1 MVEKRFMKQHLGIG
15 LILAIAFTLIA
26 IPALARPPKD
36 FHDGPYLVL
45 EGGAWQSDFD
55 TDQVTGQSVANDWE
69 PTVGFVF
76 GWNIYDWFST
86 ELQGKY
92 TTDKNSGRRVHIASG
107 NVYAKF
113 TLIAD
118 ALTDFPSFRILP
130 FLKAGMGFR
139 ASVLPSTPAASN
151 PDDSKTQI
159 GFGPSVGGGI
169 AFLWKKYF
177 YFGIDV
183 QEDLYLYDD
192 IRETVSGVPNT
203 LVYKGGFHP
212 SFCGM
217 GFVGV
222 HY

>member
-1 MVEKRFMKQHLGIG
+1 MKRIVFTA
-15 LILAIAFTLIA
+15 LALA
-26 IPALARPPKD
+26 ALVLSQDASARPPKD

-45 EGGAWQSDFD
+45 EGGIWQSDFD
-55 TDQVTGQSVANDWE
+55 TDEITGQRQSNDWE
-69 PTVGFVF
+69 PVVGFVF
-76 GWNIYDWFST
+76 GWNMYDWFST

-92 TTDKNSGRRVHIASG
+92 TTDKNNDRRTHIASA

-118 ALTDFPSFRILP
+118 ALTDFSSFRALP
-130 FLKAGMGFR
+130 FVKAGMGFR
-139 ASVLPSTPAASN
+139 AAVLPNTPAVN
-151 PDDSKTQI
+151 PDDSRTQL
-159 GFGPSVGGGI
+159 GYGPSVGGGI

-183 QEDLYLYDD
+183 QEDLYFYED
-192 IRETVSGVPNT
+192 IAETVGGVPNT
-203 LVYKGGFHP
+203 IVYKGGFHP
-212 SFCGM
+212 SFSGM